1 MGISYKEWLVF
12 SPLVALSGFLA
23 AAIGTAPGGRL
34 SGWEL
39 TR

>member
-1 MGISYKEWLVF
+1 MGDNDRRLSYMVCF
-12 SPLVALSGFLA
+12 QSFV
-23 AAIGTAPGGRL
+23 AIGTTPDGQL

>member
-1 MGISYKEWLVF
+1 MVCFQSTPTSVGRS
-12 SPLVALSGFLA
+12 LSRFVVVEVE
-23 AAIGTAPGGRL
+23 TAEGGRL

>member
-1 MGISYKEWLVF
+1 MVCYQSF
-12 SPLVALSGFLA
+12 VAM
-23 AAIGTAPGGRL
+23 GTAPDGRL

>member
-1 MGISYKEWLVF
+1 MVCFQSFV
-12 SPLVALSGFLA
+12 
-23 AAIGTAPGGRL
+23 AIGTTPDGQL

>member
-1 MGISYKEWLVF
+1 MVCYQSF
-12 SPLVALSGFLA
+12 VAMA
-23 AAIGTAPGGRL
+23 TAPDGRL